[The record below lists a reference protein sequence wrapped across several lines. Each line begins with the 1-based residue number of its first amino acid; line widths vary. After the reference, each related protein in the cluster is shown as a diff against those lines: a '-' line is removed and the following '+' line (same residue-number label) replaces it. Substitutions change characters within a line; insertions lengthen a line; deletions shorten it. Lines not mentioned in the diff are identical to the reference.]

1 MKTFFTIALLSIF
14 TAISA
19 QEIQKENKID
29 ATIETVSQ
37 TESTATTEVK
47 DEATLEVTE
56 EVARLFK
63 RRNSLIKRELK
74 LYTKAQR
81 SKLA

>member
-19 QEIQKENKID
+19 QEIQKEVK
-29 ATIETVSQ
+29 IETALETVTRTEQ
-37 TESTATTEVK
+37 TEVSG
-47 DEATLEVTE
+47 EATQEVTE

-74 LYTKAQR
+74 LYTRAQR